1 MAPVFPQEIFNLIIA
16 QFAKDREALFSCS
29 LVCHDW
35 TVETRSYLFR
45 SMTFSRDR
53 NASDVFFASVSPE
66 ILARNIRTLNIM
78 DSIIRR
84 RDDDFIKKLLEKL
97 EPSFVFLQSLTRLQ
111 LVFIDF
117 SSLSLDSISNFPSLT
132 TLSMT
137 GCHFQDLSQLMKL
150 VCSYPTLET
159 LSLRDISWKAQRND
173 YKPANAPHMLRHLV
187 LCGHESQDP
196 TIYGEIFRWI
206 FESNICLQTF
216 RIQYPTPDSHDPV
229 QNLISAAGSG
239 LLSLTIEPST
249 MLFVDLQALDL
260 SQNTGLETLRFRNT
274 VYRGNSSQHIIDTI
288 SSVDSPALRWI
299 LLPKIATWAREEG
312 SSVFAPFL
320 ELDSVLERHPV
331 PSGCRVE
338 LAEEMDLVSFPLSV
352 KKGLIVVK

>member
-45 SMTFSRDR
+45 SMTFLRDR
-53 NASDVFFASVSPE
+53 NATDVFFASVSPE

-78 DSIIRR
+78 DSIIRHR
-84 RDDDFIKKLLEKL
+84 NDNFIKKLLEKL
-97 EPSFVFLQSLTRLQ
+97 EPSF
-111 LVFIDF
+111 LVFINF
-117 SSLSLDSISNFPSLT
+117 SSLSLDSINNFPSLT

-137 GCHFQDLSQLMKL
+137 GCHFQDSSQLMKL
-150 VCSYPTLET
+150 VCSYPMLET
-159 LSLRDISWKAQRND
+159 LSLRDISWKAQRNNH
-173 YKPANAPHMLRHLV
+173 KPVNAPHMLRHLV

-196 TIYGEIFRWI
+196 TIYGEIF
-206 FESNICLQTF
+206 
-216 RIQYPTPDSHDPV
+216 P
-229 QNLISAAGSG
+229 AGSG
-239 LLSLTIEPST
+239 LLSLTIKPST

-260 SQNTGLETLRFRNT
+260 SQNTGLETLRSQNT
-274 VYRGNSSQHIIDTI
+274 VYQGNSSQHIINTI
-288 SSVDSPALRWI
+288 SSVDSLALRWI
-299 LLPKIATWAREEG
+299 LLPKIATWAQEEG

-320 ELDSVLERHPV
+320 ELDSILEWHPV
-331 PSGCRVE
+331 PSRCRVE